1 MTSILTNTS
10 SMVALQTLKGI
21 NNNLETIQNEIATGK
36 SISSAKDNS
45 AIWAI
50 SKVMESDVSG
60 FEAISESLSLGESSI
75 AVAQNAAETVT
86 DLLTEM
92 KGKIVAAQEENVDR
106 GKIQTDIDA
115 LTDQIQSV
123 VSAAQFNGL
132 NLIDGTSTDDVS
144 ILSSLDRDSSGNVT
158 SSTIDVARQNLSTT
172 TPVTAQSFGTTAL
185 ANQAAADAYLDSS
198 TGVAET
204 LYDATAYATDDSD
217 YETIAIDGTNTI
229 TVGQVAEGV
238 SFQIELADLD
248 VNVVGGG
255 SAEATR
261 TFEYV
266 ASATDGTADVAQNLV
281 NQISAFF
288 GAATDS
294 GYTAVV
300 QNDNEIVI
308 TNGTGGSSSAAM
320 MLGLRVL
327 EDGTPGS
334 DTSSGGLGALQTIDV
349 TTDSGATGALN
360 AIEGLIQTSIDAAAE
375 FGSAASRIE
384 TQSDFVSSLSDS
396 LTTGIGTMVDADMEE
411 ASARLQALQVQQQ
424 LGIQA
429 LSIANS
435 APQSVMSLFR

>member
-21 NNNLETIQNEIATGK
+21 NSNLNQVQNEISTGK

-60 FEAISESLSLGESSI
+60 FEAISESLALGESSI

-86 DLLTEM
+86 DLLTKM
-92 KGKIVAAQEENVDR
+92 KSKIVAAQEENVDR
-106 GKIQTDIDA
+106 EKIQTDIDA

-123 VSAAQFNGL
+123 VGAAQFNGL
-132 NLIDGTSTDDVS
+132 NFIDGTSTSDVKV
-144 ILSSLDRDSSGNVT
+144 LSSLDRDSDGNVS

-172 TPVTAQSFGTTAL
+172 TPVTAQSFGTGNL
-185 ANQAAADAYLDSS
+185 ANQAAAEVYLDS
-198 TGVAET
+198 TAGAP
-204 LYDATAYATDDSD
+204 LFDGTAYATDGSNHED
-217 YETIAIDGTNTI
+217 IAADGSTTV

-238 SFQIELADLD
+238 SYEMQLIGLD

-255 SAEATR
+255 SATAAR
-261 TFEYV
+261 TFQYV
-266 ASATDGTADVAQNLV
+266 ANATDGTADVAQNLAK
-281 NQISAFF
+281 QMSAFF
-288 GAATDS
+288 EAATDS

-308 TNGTGGSSSAAM
+308 TNGTGGSSAGTIE
-320 MLGLRVL
+320 LGLRVRTG
-327 EDGTPGS
+327 GTPGS
-334 DTSSGGLGALQTIDV
+334 SSSSGGLGALQTIDV

-375 FGSAASRIE
+375 FGSAAGRIE
-384 TQSDFVSSLSDS
+384 TQSNFVTSLSDS
-396 LTTGIGTMVDADMEE
+396 MKTGIGVMVDADMEE

-429 LSIANS
+429 LSIANQ
-435 APQSVMSLFR
+435 APQSVLSLFR